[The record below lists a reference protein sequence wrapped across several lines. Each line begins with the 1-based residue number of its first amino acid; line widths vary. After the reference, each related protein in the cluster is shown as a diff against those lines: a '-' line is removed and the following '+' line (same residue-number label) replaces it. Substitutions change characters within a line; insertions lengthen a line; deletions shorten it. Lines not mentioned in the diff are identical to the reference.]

1 MKIAL
6 DWTPNVMHTGLF
18 VAKSKGWLDL
28 DFVSPAVDEYTVM
41 PSDKVASNLVDFSI
55 GPPESLIS
63 HYLDSEHPQL
73 LALAPILY
81 QNTSALAALQ
91 ENNIDTLQ
99 KWAGKTYAALGI
111 PFEQQMIMEITRQF
125 SSNIQVHVTSPM
137 KLNTWAMLQNGET
150 DLAWIFLPVEGAEAA
165 YKEKQL
171 TIFRLEDFGIPYPP
185 CPIIKTSRNLA
196 EADPQAIESF
206 LKEARRGYQY
216 AVDYP
221 EEAVSILRKNSENNW
236 IEDPRLLLHC
246 QKEINKYFLNGH
258 TPWGVMPEQ
267 SLQKYIDWLYDKNI
281 ISSKPD
287 AARMTYHPAAIKM

>member
-125 SSNIQVHVTSPM
+125 SGEIHVHVTSPM
-137 KLNTWAMLQNGET
+137 KLNTWAMLQHGET
-150 DLAWIFLPVEGAEAA
+150 DLAWISLPVEGAEAA
-165 YKEKQL
+165 YKEIPL

-196 EADPQAIESF
+196 EADPQAIVSF
-206 LKEARRGYQY
+206 LREARRGYQY

-246 QKEINKYFLNGH
+246 QKEINKYFLNSH

-267 SLQKYIDWLYDKNI
+267 SLHKYVDWLYDKNI

-287 AARMTYHPAAIKM
+287 ANRMIYHSVAMKV

>member
-18 VAKSKGWLDL
+18 VAKSKGWLDI
-28 DFVSPAVDEYTVM
+28 DFISPAVDEYTVM

-55 GPPESLIS
+55 GPPESLIN
-63 HYLDSEHPQL
+63 HHLESEHPQL

-91 ENNIDTLQ
+91 TKNIDSPH

-111 PFEQQMIMEITRQF
+111 PFEQQLIMEITRQF
-125 SSNIQVHVTSPM
+125 PNEIHMHVTSPM
-137 KLNTWAMLQNGET
+137 KLNTWNMLQNGET
-150 DLAWIFLPVEGAEAA
+150 DLTWIFLPVEGAEAA
-165 YKEKQL
+165 YKGTAL
-171 TIFRLEDFGIPYPP
+171 TIFKLEDFGIPYPP
-185 CPIIKTSRNLA
+185 CPVIKTSRNLA
-196 EADPQAIESF
+196 EADPQTIESF

-221 EEAVSILRKNSENNW
+221 EEAVTILRKNSENNW

-246 QKEINKYFLNGH
+246 QKEINKYFLNSH
-258 TPWGVMPEQ
+258 KQWGVMPEQ
-267 SLQKYIDWLYDKNI
+267 SLQNYITWLYDKNI
-281 ISSKPD
+281 ISSKPNASQMLYHS
-287 AARMTYHPAAIKM
+287 AAMKV